1 MNLLNTELLE
11 NPAVG
16 KKKSGVKDNLSGLE
30 SNLSGSNR
38 GHIAPISGGIR
49 GGENS
54 YSSDAEK
61 DAGKIEEN
69 MQKRTVREPKKT
81 SELPLPDA
89 PLTDN
94 LPLVAQSQAVQRQTE
109 QGVME

>member
-1 MNLLNTELLE
+1 
-11 NPAVG
+11 
-16 KKKSGVKDNLSGLE
+16 
-30 SNLSGSNR
+30 
-38 GHIAPISGGIR
+38 
-49 GGENS
+49 
-54 YSSDAEK
+54 
-61 DAGKIEEN
+61 
-69 MQKRTVREPKKT
+69 MQKRTIREPKKT